1 MIRRPPRSTRPDPL
15 FPYTTLFRSLLSADY
30 ESRYG
35 NTIPLRFWHLKGNA
49 DKARKLF
56 TEFPNLL
63 DFFEGTIGPY
73 PFADEKMRS
82 EERRVGKECCSTG
95 RCRWWPFH
103 RTKRQ
108 KTTTTVVHSSYQY
121 DTT

>member
-56 TEFPNLL
+56 TEFPKLL

-73 PFADEKMRS
+73 PFADEKMGVVETPHLGKIGRAS
-82 EERRVGKECCSTG
+82 CRERVC
-95 RCRWWPFH
+95 
-103 RTKRQ
+103 
-108 KTTTTVVHSSYQY
+108 QY
-121 DTT
+121 V